1 MKFTNPFYIFVIKFL
16 VLFLAFYY
24 GTKFLSGLATPG
36 GYYIPFIEKYVDY
49 VSWLRHSLVYGATY
63 IAALFG
69 YQTEILPGFL
79 LKVVNAKGVFVSY
92 SCAGYGVMSFWAAF
106 VIANTNPIIKK
117 LLWLLGGLLMLW
129 VINTTR
135 IGLFLVSINK
145 GWPMPLGL
153 DHHTWFNIF
162 AYLAIFIMMY
172 FFDRNSKHTNQS
184 DV

>member
-1 MKFTNPFYIFVIKFL
+1 MKFTNTFYTFVLKFL

-106 VIANTNPIIKK
+106 TIATEIQFLKK
-117 LLWLLGGLLMLW
+117 TTWLICGLLILW
-129 VINTTR
+129 MINVLR

-145 GWPMPLGL
+145 GWKMPLGI
-153 DHHTWFNIF
+153 DHHTWFNIV
-162 AYLAIFIMMY
+162 AYLFIFIMIY
-172 FFDRNSKHTNQS
+172 FFNENTEEKNND
-184 DV
+184 